1 MSDRSSPAV
10 IGNAAAYSTDTGAA
24 VAGNCSAAVCTSDNI
39 AVVICHVKRIHCPIY
54 VCFKFIG
61 LLFASFCKNVLM
73 DIIFGGF
80 AF

>member
-39 AVVICHVKRIHCPIY
+39 AVVICHVKESIVQSMC
-54 VCFKFIG
+54 VLN
-61 LLFASFCKNVLM
+61 LLVFFSRPLQNVLM

>member
-39 AVVICHVKRIHCPIY
+39 AVVIVE
-54 VCFKFIG
+54 
-61 LLFASFCKNVLM
+61 L
-73 DIIFGGF
+73 
-80 AF
+80 